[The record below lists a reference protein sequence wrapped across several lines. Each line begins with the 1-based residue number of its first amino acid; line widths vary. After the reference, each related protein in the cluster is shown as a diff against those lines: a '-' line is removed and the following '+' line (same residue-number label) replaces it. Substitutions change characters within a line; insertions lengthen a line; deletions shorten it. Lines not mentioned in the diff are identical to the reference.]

1 MQKIKLDYSEVT
13 QQLNDMERALEA
25 LTLPSPPEDEL
36 GQNKLGFT
44 DKWIE
49 REEYIKLMVIDYKMA
64 VQKNIEDTR
73 ANVTALK
80 KQDEAIVR

>member
-25 LTLPSPPEDEL
+25 LTLPSPPENEL

-44 DKWIE
+44 DKWLE
-49 REEYIKLMVIDYKMA
+49 REEYIKQMVIAYKMA

-80 KQDEAIVR
+80 KQDEAIFK